1 LHRLLTDTLASVPTE
16 PPLIGSISLS
26 TRHLPDSSQFP
37 AWRELAAPYVDI
49 FPTDVSQPGFIAD
62 QVTWD
67 LGSVAFMRCRNPALV
82 YARTA
87 QHLRA
92 NPIDDWFL
100 TFARRGDNAGQV
112 GQNWRNS
119 ASPRQLGVNSLRNTF
134 QGSTTELDALM
145 LFLPRDFCRDAAA
158 TLDAVVNT
166 RLTSGLGQLLAD
178 YMLDLERR
186 LPMLTESEL
195 PSLLAATRAMVLA
208 CIMPDPDRLMEAQ
221 RPIEATLLERA
232 KQLIQENLLS
242 PALGADELCRQ
253 LGVSRSRL
261 YRLFEPLGG
270 VVRYIRCRRLLDA
283 HVALCDA
290 NDDRRIADIAA
301 ERGFVDAAEFSR
313 AFKREFGYRPRD
325 ARNEAVP
332 RPKAEM
338 APFSSPGGGPFG
350 SLLQR
355 LQSPVPTN
363 VPARPEISLSK
374 IPLPTPATA
383 PVATHWVK

>member
-1 LHRLLTDTLASVPTE
+1 MPELC
-16 PPLIGSISLS
+16 
-26 TRHLPDSSQFP
+26 QFA
-37 AWRELAAPYVDI
+37 AWRDLAAPYVDI
-49 FPTDVSQPGFIAD
+49 LPATASPPGFIAD
-62 QVTWD
+62 LEIWD
-67 LGSVAFMRCRNPALV
+67 LGSVAFMHGRSPAIA

-87 QHLRA
+87 HHLRA
-92 NPIDDWFL
+92 NPIDHWFL
-100 TFARRGDNAGQV
+100 TFARSGNSTLRPGGRAWRSTSAARRLSV
-112 GQNWRNS
+112 G
-119 ASPRQLGVNSLRNTF
+119 SLRDTF
-134 QGSTTELDALM
+134 QGSTANLDALI

-158 TLDAVVNT
+158 TLDAVINT
-166 RLTSGLGQLLAD
+166 QLTSGLGQLLAD
-178 YMLDLERR
+178 YMLDLDRR
-186 LPMLTESEL
+186 LPMLTEAEL

-208 CIMPDPDRLMEAQ
+208 CITADPDRLMEAQ

-325 ARNEAVP
+325 ARNDAMP
-332 RPKAEM
+332 RPRAEM
-338 APFSSPGGGPFG
+338 VPFATPRGGLFG
-350 SLLQR
+350 SLMER
-355 LQSPVPTN
+355 LQSPEPTGAM
-363 VPARPEISLSK
+363 ARPEVSLTK
-374 IPLPTPATA
+374 IPLPNAATA
-383 PVATHWVK
+383 PVAATHWVK

>member
-1 LHRLLTDTLASVPTE
+1 M
-16 PPLIGSISLS
+16 ILS
-26 TRHLPDSSQFP
+26 TRHLPEQNQFP

-49 FPTDVSQPGFIAD
+49 FPADVTQPGFIAD

-67 LGSVAFMRCRNPALV
+67 LGSVAFMRCRNPAMV

-87 QHLRA
+87 HHLRA
-92 NPIDDWFL
+92 NPVDHWFL
-100 TFARRGDNAGQV
+100 TFARSGANDKSGTGA
-112 GQNWRNS
+112 NWGGIGSSRLLS
-119 ASPRQLGVNSLRNTF
+119 VSSMRDTF
-134 QGSTTELDALM
+134 QGSTTKLDALM

-178 YMLDLERR
+178 YMVDLERR

-325 ARNEAVP
+325 ARNDAVP

-338 APFSSPGGGPFG
+338 APFSTPGGGPFG

-363 VPARPEISLSK
+363 VPMHPEISLTK
-374 IPLPTPATA
+374 ILLPNAATA
-383 PVATHWVK
+383 PVAATHWVK